1 MSSIELSWLS
11 DGVIDSYSVYRNP
24 SSFEVDNLPSPIA
37 TGITDKYYSD
47 TDVVSGE
54 VYFYRVGSI
63 SSGIEKISSE
73 IISVSADS
81 FEITVFNLTYDES
94 SHDELISLSRL
105 NSAPLITPDGLL
117 CNGYDS
123 RLVTRTIPSYMNGD
137 NLGLQA
143 TISFYNARLKTT
155 SASEPVVFIGEDGG
169 ITAKPRFSFSINQDP
184 IKQAWSYLAL
194 EYYDTVL
201 RTVPIARSGWK
212 YESAFPKI
220 NDYAIK
226 PKPQALYFIDNSTI
240 VVTAH
245 YEDTESKA
253 FKMDLNTKEVTGEFS
268 FGTTT
273 DKHVS
278 AIAKSADGSV
288 WFCDYLSETI
298 FKVDLTASFA
308 NGIVQKS
315 NVCNFSAA
323 SDLGGIDFIVLSGI
337 EYLVFIEYSTTGSPY
352 IYLLPSSLLTSGY
365 TFKSADSYKR
375 FVIGRRAQGVTFNN
389 DKLYVSRNRDYQAVD
404 AAGYIETFNNISS
417 YFSSTASG
425 ATMTPNKQQHA
436 PSVFCED
443 CKFRPDTNE
452 FWTLTEGFF
461 STADYDNWLSIWSS
475 SLDESEVVNTY
486 TLNKQGSSCSL
497 LINGVLASTFSAT
510 PSVTAAAISFGG
522 YPTAAAGIQNGFS
535 TAKVKNVALTDSS
548 IDFSTYS
555 SINSG
560 SHESNVLTTINLT
573 LTNPGAES
581 GTTGWVNEIG
591 SISTRVF
598 SPPAKFGSNYF
609 SGGANVKTVSKQRV
623 NMLSAAGISQS
634 ELDAKEAWIV
644 ERWYQASYSNQD
656 PCGMGIR
663 QLNASQAELST
674 DYPQLL
680 YVPFGDSGV
689 TPNWYKRHYSSNV
702 LDSCNYVDSIYRS
715 DRDTGTN
722 NDGYIDE
729 ISVTVYMK

>member
-24 SSFEVDNLPSPIA
+24 SSFEVDDLPSPIA

-123 RLVTRTIPSYMNGD
+123 RLVTRTFPSYMNGD

-226 PKPQALYFIDNSTI
+226 PKPQALYFIDDSTI

-288 WFCDYLSETI
+288 WFCDYLSGTI

-323 SDLGGIDFIVLSGI
+323 SDLGGIDFITLSGI

-375 FVIGRRAQGVTFNN
+375 FVIGRRVQGVTFNN

-443 CKFRPDTNE
+443 CKFRPNTSE
-452 FWTLTEGFF
+452 FWTMTEGF
-461 STADYDNWLSIWSS
+461 SSIADYDNWLSIWSS
-475 SLDESEVVNTY
+475 SLDDSEVVNTY

-497 LINGVLASTFSAT
+497 LINGILASTFSAT

-555 SINSG
+555 NINSG

-591 SISTRVF
+591 SISTRDF

-609 SGGANVKTVSKQRV
+609 AGGANVKTVSKQRV